1 MPQKNVSSG
10 WFFVGFILVC
20 SEYVGKVLEKGEK
33 KINPIMEMVTM
44 DDKEGMIMLFL
55 L

>member
-1 MPQKNVSSG
+1 M
-10 WFFVGFILVC
+10 GFILVC
-20 SEYVGKVLEKGEK
+20 SEYVGKVLEKGK
-33 KINPIMEMVTM
+33 KINLIMEMVTM